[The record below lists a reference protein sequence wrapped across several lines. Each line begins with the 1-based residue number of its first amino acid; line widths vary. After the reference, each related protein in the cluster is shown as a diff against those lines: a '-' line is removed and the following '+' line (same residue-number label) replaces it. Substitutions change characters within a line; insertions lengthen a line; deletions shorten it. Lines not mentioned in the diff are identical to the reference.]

1 MAGVVLLEISD
12 ENGRWLATRRVRARD
27 RLAARWHHSSL
38 DRELAAGA
46 SPDDHPARALRAH
59 RLVGPRGR
67 RHLVLAIERILREAS
82 GPAPRRSAEAP
93 ICRRNVR
100 EAQRQLQRLADR
112 LAAGP
117 VDVRGVALAQAL
129 LTDSA
134 GPLYSWMASTSLLA
148 LAEQATIALEP
159 CL

>member
-12 ENGRWLATRRVRARD
+12 EHGRRLATRRVRARD
-27 RLAARWHHSSL
+27 RLAARWHHAAL

-46 SPDDHPARALRAH
+46 SPDGDPARALRAH
-59 RLVGPRGR
+59 RLIGARGR
-67 RHLVLAIERILREAS
+67 RQLVLAIERVLREAS
-82 GPAPRRSAEAP
+82 EPSRQRTAEAP

-100 EAQRQLQRLADR
+100 DAQRQLERLADR
-112 LAAGP
+112 LATGP
-117 VDVRGVALAQAL
+117 VDARGVALAQAL
-129 LTDSA
+129 LTDGA
-134 GPLYSWMASTSLLA
+134 GPLYSRVASTSLLA

>member
-12 ENGRWLATRRVRARD
+12 ENGRRLTTRRVRARD
-27 RLAARWHHSSL
+27 RLAARWHHAAL

-46 SPDDHPARALRAH
+46 SPDGDPARALRAH
-59 RLVGPRGR
+59 RLVGARGR

-82 GPAPRRSAEAP
+82 APAARRTAEAP

-100 EAQRQLQRLADR
+100 EAQRQLQRRAYR

-134 GPLYSWMASTSLLA
+134 GPLYSWMSSTSLLA

>member
-12 ENGRWLATRRVRARD
+12 ENGRRLATRRVRARD
-27 RLAARWHHSSL
+27 RLAARWHYASL

-46 SPDDHPARALRAH
+46 SPDGDPARALRAH
-59 RLVGPRGR
+59 RLVGARAR
-67 RHLVLAIERILREAS
+67 RDLVLAIERILREAS
-82 GPAPRRSAEAP
+82 GPAPRRTAEAP

-100 EAQRQLQRLADR
+100 EAQGQLQRLADR

-117 VDVRGVALAQAL
+117 VDARGVALAQAL

-134 GPLYSWMASTSLLA
+134 GPLYSWVASTSVLS

-159 CL
+159 WL